1 MTIQTRSFLVVP
13 VLVLTLAACSGTA
26 AESADDAAESAAPTT
41 SPSAAPSES
50 PDASTARGTF
60 TMVDGVSA
68 GGPGVSI
75 ADAIANANNEPVL
88 VNGVL
93 LMDPDGTI
101 WLCESLNSSSA
112 GCGGQRLRV
121 IGYPEGTADL
131 DLENAGD
138 TGLQEADG
146 VLYFETAQLYGV
158 VEE

>member
-1 MTIQTRSFLVVP
+1 M
-13 VLVLTLAACSGTA
+13 
-26 AESADDAAESAAPTT
+26 
-41 SPSAAPSES
+41 
-50 PDASTARGTF
+50 
-60 TMVDGVSA
+60 
-68 GGPGVSI
+68 SI
-75 ADAIANANNEPVL
+75 ADAIANPNNEPVL

-101 WLCESLNSSSA
+101 WLCESLNSSPA
-112 GCGGQRLRV
+112 GCGGQGLRV
-121 IGYPEGTADL
+121 IGYPEGTADW